1 MTVTSDVANRLFE
14 LEDVGTIAIHLKA
27 EHYFD
32 TLRGIIDNFA
42 AKNELSTIYVT
53 FTIPSNSIMAAL
65 EALEIDLGPM
75 HFVDGISNVMMTS
88 SMKSEKTL
96 YLESPT
102 MLEYLILKI
111 DFLIRKT
118 KEKKNLIILDSINS
132 IAIHNSPKILSEFL
146 HILSN
151 HLRSKEARFLILSMK
166 EYETDEVK
174 NILNLV
180 CEENFSVGEAK
191 E

>member
-1 MTVTSDVANRLFE
+1 MTVTSDVANRLFK

-42 AKNELSTIYVT
+42 AKNELTTIYVT
-53 FTIPSNSIMAAL
+53 FTIPSNSITAAL
-65 EALEIDLGPM
+65 EALEIDLAPM
-75 HFVDGISNVMMTS
+75 HFVDAISNVMMTS
-88 SMKSEKTL
+88 SMKTEKTL

-118 KEKKNLIILDSINS
+118 KDKKNLIILDSINS
-132 IAIHNSPKILSEFL
+132 IAIHNNPKILSEFL

-151 HLRSKEARFLILSMK
+151 HLRSKDAHFLILSMK

-180 CEENFSVGEAK
+180 CEENFSVGEVK